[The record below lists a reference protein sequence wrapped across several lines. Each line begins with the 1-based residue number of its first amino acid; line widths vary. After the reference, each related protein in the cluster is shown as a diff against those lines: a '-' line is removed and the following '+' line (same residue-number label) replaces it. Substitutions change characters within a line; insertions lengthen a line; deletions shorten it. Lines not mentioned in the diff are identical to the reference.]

1 MIRTTTV
8 IATMVIAVFM
18 IVGSAIAQQKPLDVI
33 FENMDVDQNGF
44 VSEEEWHN
52 AMQKRFEAMD
62 KNRNR
67 NLSREEVEESKET
80 MRERFRSRMRRKP

>member
-1 MIRTTTV
+1 MIRTTTA
-8 IATMVIAVFM
+8 IATMLIAVFM

>member
-8 IATMVIAVFM
+8 IATMLIAVFM

>member
-1 MIRTTTV
+1 MIRTTTA
-8 IATMVIAVFM
+8 IATMLIAVFM
-18 IVGSAIAQQKPLDVI
+18 IVGSAIAQQKPLEVI

>member
-8 IATMVIAVFM
+8 IATMLIAVFM

-33 FENMDVDQNGF
+33 FENMDVDKNGF

>member
-1 MIRTTTV
+1 
-8 IATMVIAVFM
+8 
-18 IVGSAIAQQKPLDVI
+18 VI

>member
-1 MIRTTTV
+1 MIRTTTA
-8 IATMVIAVFM
+8 IATMLIAVFM

-33 FENMDVDQNGF
+33 FENMDVDKNGF

>member
-8 IATMVIAVFM
+8 IATMLIAVFM
-18 IVGSAIAQQKPLDVI
+18 IVGSAIAQQKPLEVI